1 MIAETLVSA
10 VGSRT
15 TEKLPRLPSHHFAP
29 AKTRCNRNGEH
40 DPSHFGQRVK

>member
-15 TEKLPRLPSHHFAP
+15 EKLHRLPSHHFAP
-29 AKTRCNRNGEH
+29 PKTRCNRNGER
-40 DPSHFGQRVK
+40 STSYFGQRVK